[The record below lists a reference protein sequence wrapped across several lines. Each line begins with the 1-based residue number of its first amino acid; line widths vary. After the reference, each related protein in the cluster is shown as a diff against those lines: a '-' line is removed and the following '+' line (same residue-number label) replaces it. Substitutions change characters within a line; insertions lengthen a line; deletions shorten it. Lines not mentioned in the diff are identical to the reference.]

1 MSNTI
6 GREELKRINKVRS
19 KRYSVIYIIAALV
32 FSFGLMFVGAVTS
45 YSEGLDGRDNR
56 QESVVTYVPQ
66 PVETSAEAAT
76 DENINMV
83 MYVVTAHA
91 VLFMVIILIDM
102 KKKVE

>member
-1 MSNTI
+1 MSNTY
-6 GREELKRINKVRS
+6 GREESIRTSRERS
-19 KRYSVIYIIAALV
+19 KRISVLYITAAFLL
-32 FSFGLMFVGAVTS
+32 SFGLMFVGAVTS

-91 VLFMVIILIDM
+91 IIFMAIILIDL
-102 KKKVE
+102 KKKEE